1 MNIASQTIVALVA
14 AATLSGCATPP
25 ENHTDE
31 ILGTMQDAQVGLNQ
45 CITDTYN
52 DPQFEPLGTHMPMNI
67 RGVSMEQLTD
77 EHFANDA
84 EIQMLMAYEESAQ
97 SCRKAYLDELRPVS
111 PTLATLTEAAYAR
124 NQDSLSGLMQK
135 TLSWGQY
142 IQGVVG
148 SYRELSLKV
157 AAELK
162 RLANASNSEQ
172 RAGE

>member
-1 MNIASQTIVALVA
+1 
-14 AATLSGCATPP
+14 
-25 ENHTDE
+25 
-31 ILGTMQDAQVGLNQ
+31 
-45 CITDTYN
+45 
-52 DPQFEPLGTHMPMNI
+52 
-67 RGVSMEQLTD
+67 
-77 EHFANDA
+77 
-84 EIQMLMAYEESAQ
+84 MAYEESAQ